1 MSKTEV
7 FRMNII
13 IVGCGKV
20 GETLA
25 AELNLG
31 GNNVTIID
39 RDAAKVKSIAN
50 KLDIMGVIGNGASR
64 TTQKEAG
71 IDDADMLIAVT
82 GNDELNLL
90 CCIVAKKSA
99 GCRTIARLKNPE
111 YSTDAP
117 YIKNELGLAMVIN
130 PELAAAKEIARIL
143 NFPSAIKVDIFAKSR
158 VELLTFK
165 LPEDSRLAGMSV
177 KDASMKLKTGVT
189 FCTIERGD
197 DAYIANGNFV
207 FEGKD
212 VISIIASPKQAK
224 DFFSKIDYKI
234 QPIKDALIV
243 GGSAISYYLIS
254 LLEKSG
260 ISCTVIEKDAARC
273 NELATEFE
281 KATIINA
288 DPSDEDTLKEEGI
301 GRVASFVAL
310 TGIDEEN
317 IMLSLFAKK
326 AGTRKVITKINRI
339 DFDDIISHLD
349 LDSIVYP
356 KNITADIIVSY
367 VRAMTNAGSSS
378 IETLY
383 NLNHGKVEAAEF
395 TVLAGSPIVG
405 IPLMNLSLK
414 PDVLVAAIQRGK
426 TQITPRGQDVIEP
439 GDSVVIVTKD
449 LELNDITDILK

>member
-1 MSKTEV
+1 
-7 FRMNII
+7 MNII

-39 RDAAKVKSIAN
+39 RDAAKVKAIAN
-50 KLDIMGVIGNGASR
+50 KLDIMGIIGNGASR

-111 YSTDAP
+111 YSTDAS

-165 LPEDSRLAGMSV
+165 LPEDSRLAGMSI

-234 QPIKDALIV
+234 QPIKDVLIV

-260 ISCTVIEKDAARC
+260 ISCTVIEKDSARC

-301 GRVASFVAL
+301 GRVDSFVAM

-326 AGTRKVITKINRI
+326 AGTRKVITKVNRI

-367 VRAMTNAGSSS
+367 VRAMNNAGSSS

-383 NLNHGKVEAAEF
+383 NLNRGKVEAAEF

-426 TQITPRGQDVIEP
+426 VQITPRGQDVIEP

>member
-1 MSKTEV
+1 
-7 FRMNII
+7 MNII

-165 LPEDSRLAGMSV
+165 LPEDSRLAGMSI

-281 KATIINA
+281 KATIING

-426 TQITPRGQDVIEP
+426 TQITPRGLDVIEP

>member
-1 MSKTEV
+1 
-7 FRMNII
+7 
-13 IVGCGKV
+13 
-20 GETLA
+20 
-25 AELNLG
+25 
-31 GNNVTIID
+31 
-39 RDAAKVKSIAN
+39 
-50 KLDIMGVIGNGASR
+50 
-64 TTQKEAG
+64 
-71 IDDADMLIAVT
+71 
-82 GNDELNLL
+82 
-90 CCIVAKKSA
+90 
-99 GCRTIARLKNPE
+99 
-111 YSTDAP
+111 
-117 YIKNELGLAMVIN
+117 
-130 PELAAAKEIARIL
+130 
-143 NFPSAIKVDIFAKSR
+143 
-158 VELLTFK
+158 
-165 LPEDSRLAGMSV
+165 
-177 KDASMKLKTGVT
+177 MKLKTGVT

-317 IMLSLFAKK
+317 ILLSLFAKK

-356 KNITADIIVSY
+356 KNTTADIIVSY
-367 VRAMTNAGSSS
+367 VRAVSNAGSSS

-383 NLNHGKVEAAEF
+383 NLCKGQVEAAEF
-395 TVLAGSPIVG
+395 TVKAGSPIVG
-405 IPLMNLSLK
+405 TPLMALSLK
-414 PDVLVAAIQRGK
+414 PGVLVAAIQRGK
-426 TQITPRGQDVIEP
+426 TLISPRGQDIIEP
-439 GDSVVIVTKD
+439 GDSVVVVTKD
-449 LELNDITDILK
+449 LELKDISDILR

>member
-1 MSKTEV
+1 
-7 FRMNII
+7 MNII

-39 RDAAKVKSIAN
+39 RDAAKVKAIAN
-50 KLDIMGVIGNGASR
+50 KLDIMGIIGNGASR

-111 YSTDAP
+111 YSTDAS

-165 LPEDSRLAGMSV
+165 LPEDSRLAGMSI

-212 VISIIASPKQAK
+212 VISILASPKQAK

-234 QPIKDALIV
+234 QPIKDVLIV

-260 ISCTVIEKDAARC
+260 ISCTVIEKDSARC

-301 GRVASFVAL
+301 GRVDSFVAM

-326 AGTRKVITKINRI
+326 AGTRKVITKVNRI

-367 VRAMTNAGSSS
+367 VRAMNNAGSSS

-383 NLNHGKVEAAEF
+383 NLNRGKVEAAEF

-426 TQITPRGQDVIEP
+426 VQITPRGQDVIEP